1 MLSNRRILSLWFK
14 RLSVERVIRNEGID
28 LDLPVVVIIKKGNK
42 DIVYSLNKAAELL
55 GLFIGQPMHD
65 TILKCPDVII
75 RFADLD
81 EDQRFLSLLARWL
94 EKYSPWIRQELPDG
108 ILIDITGCAHLF
120 GGEEEIIKK
129 QKEDFSSFSLTVR
142 IGIADTVGASWALS
156 RYLENGLEN
165 FYTGD
170 VINQEARA
178 TRVKT
183 PKKLYKSK
191 IFSLESK
198 KNRLD
203 LFNYAI
209 APAGK
214 TREHV
219 IDLPLEALRLPPDK
233 VTFLRK
239 LGLKFIRDL
248 IEVPRAALARR
259 LGRDVIDRL
268 NQILG
273 FEPEPVSPERP
284 INRFSV
290 RLTLPEP
297 IVLENDFILA
307 LKKLVPAL
315 CKKLKD
321 AGLGARKIQLQVFK
335 SDNTTQSIY
344 LFLTQPSFDGEKIK
358 SLLSMKISNITAD
371 YGIDLI
377 RLDVKAYEP
386 VYESQYVKE
395 FDSDRKKI
403 KTNFEYFLNRVS
415 LRLGADS
422 ITYWHP
428 ANSHIPEKAFITLSA
443 MWSQPSYDW
452 ALKNVSRPNIF
463 FNTEPIETKEDFL
476 FPNAFKWR
484 GRWFD
489 SIFAVGPERISP
501 EWWLD
506 DPNWMTGVRD
516 YWKVDTKTGER
527 LWLYYAH
534 GGVKTGGWFC
544 QGNFG

>member
-1 MLSNRRILSLWFK
+1 VLSNRRILSLWFK
-14 RLSVERVIRNEGID
+14 RLSVERVVRNEGID
-28 LDLPVVVIIKKGNK
+28 LGLPVVIIIKKGNK
-42 DIVYSLNKAAELL
+42 DIVYCLNKTAELL
-55 GLFIGQPMHD
+55 GLFVGQLMHD

-81 EDQRFLSLLARWL
+81 EDQRFLNLLARWL

-108 ILIDITGCAHLF
+108 ILIDITGCSHLF

-129 QKEDFSSFSLTVR
+129 QKEDFSSFSLTVQ
-142 IGIADTVGASWALS
+142 IGIADTVGAAWALS
-156 RYLENGLEN
+156 RYLENDLEN

-178 TRVKT
+178 TRAKT
-183 PKKLYKSK
+183 PKQLHKSK
-191 IFSLESK
+191 IFSLESR

-214 TREHV
+214 TREYI
-219 IDLPLEALRLPPDK
+219 IDLPLEALRLPSDK

-239 LGLKFIRDL
+239 LGLKFVRDL

-297 IVLENDFILA
+297 IGLENDFILA

-321 AGLGARKIQLQVFK
+321 AGFGARKIQLQVFR

-344 LFLTQPSFDGEKIK
+344 LFLTQPSFDIEEIR

-377 RLDVKAYEP
+377 RLDVKVYEP
-386 VYESQYVKE
+386 VYETQYVKE
-395 FDSDRKKI
+395 FDNDRKKI

-422 ITYWHP
+422 ITCWHP
-428 ANSHIPEKAFITLSA
+428 ANSHIPEKAFTTLSA

-452 ALKNVSRPNIF
+452 VPKNISRPNIF
-463 FNTEPIETKEDFL
+463 FNTEPIETKGNFL
-476 FPNAFKWR
+476 FPNEFKWR

-527 LWLYYAH
+527 LWLYYAY